1 MSAFDNQR
9 ETEFCYG
16 CQRKRLDCNHSQ
28 DGGDSETELTT
39 CEVCGVVELPERIRE
54 HSCRTFLDEP
64 SQKTTVGRDSV
75 IASSEGDR

>member
-1 MSAFDNQR
+1 MSTFDNQP

-16 CQRKRLDCNHSQ
+16 CQRERLDCNHSQ

-39 CEVCGVVELPERIRE
+39 CEVCGAVGLPERILE
-54 HSCRTFLDEP
+54 HDCRTFLDEP
-64 SQKTTVGRDSV
+64 SQKTTVGCDSA